1 MVKILADST
10 CDLSAELV
18 EKYNIDIIPLH
29 ILLGEKEYCDGVDIT
44 PMQIIKWSD
53 DNDTTPKTSAI
64 SIDETAKVF
73 EKYVNE
79 GMEIVAFAI
88 SSSMSTTYNVMKLAA
103 QDIDS
108 EDKVSVID
116 SANLS
121 TGIGLLVIEAA
132 IMARQGATM
141 SDITNEMNRLIPLVR
156 ASFVVDTLT
165 YLHRGG
171 RCGSVAAM
179 AGSML
184 KLHPKIAV
192 ENGKMEA
199 GKKYRGRIKQVVMEY
214 VKELEP
220 QLICARPARVF
231 ITYSPTD
238 EEIVNQVREYLESLH
253 YFEEI
258 LQTEAGG
265 VVTSHCG
272 PGTLGVLYIA
282 EE

>member
-44 PMQIIKWSD
+44 PTQIIKWSD

>member
-44 PMQIIKWSD
+44 PTQIIKWSD

-108 EDKVSVID
+108 EDKVSIID